1 MCQFHVQKS
10 DHFPTTPN
18 VGHTEALGCIV
29 KNYKPLC
36 PEGLTVYSLD
46 KGKFQ
51 QTRVWAV

>member
-18 VGHTEALGCIV
+18 VGHTETLGCIV

-51 QTRVWAV
+51 QTPVWAV